1 MRKKLFTFLLALAA
15 SVGMSYALTPLN
27 DDTWDEDTKTL
38 TVNSNPDVWAYMH
51 TEIQHLVFS
60 DAVTSIGGFAFYGC
74 TALTSITIGNNVE
87 SIGARA
93 FMHCSALTSITIPAS
108 VTSIGDGVF
117 SNCSALQSIYIEAA
131 TPPTLGEAV
140 FDNIPTSIPLYVPN
154 GSVAAYTAAAPWNA
168 FVITGYDPAPVVP
181 TGVDVTANQDGTT
194 GVYYA
199 TFYDSSKKYALPNDG
214 TEAYA
219 AEVSDNAM
227 YLHKIAE
234 NDDVLPANTAV
245 ILKATSGSITL
256 TESDETPVTVT
267 ATNNLHGVD
276 ADTEIATVV
285 LGTCYVLSGGSEGV
299 GFYRYQAPNQLK
311 AHKAYIDLNGS
322 GAAQAPKRLRFIFD
336 NATGIDNT
344 EANVKAEKL
353 IENGQL
359 VIIKNGVRYNAQG
372 MIVK

>member
-38 TVNSNPDVWAYMH
+38 TVNSNPDVWAYTNMD
-51 TEIQHLVFS
+51 EIQHLVFS
-60 DAVTSIGGFAFYGC
+60 
-74 TALTSITIGNNVE
+74 
-87 SIGARA
+87 
-93 FMHCSALTSITIPAS
+93 PAS

-117 SNCSALQSIYIEAA
+117 SNCSDLQSIYIEAA

-140 FDNIPTSIPLYVPN
+140 FKDDNYLTAIYVPAA
-154 GSVAAYTAAAPWNA
+154 SVDAYKSAWSDYASLIEA
-168 FVITGYDPAPVVP
+168 IGGEPAPVVP